1 MSLALRG
8 YGDNVPGCL
17 MPALRSAAALPTAA
31 PRAARLDV
39 VARDC
44 RERPGAIITRP
55 LRDEADW
62 SKRALQV
69 RGEYLTEMR
78 KKAGMTQAEVAEA
91 MGVSQQRVS
100 AIESGSVAE
109 LATLA
114 DCIRALGGELK
125 VIADFGGLMAARRLT
140 TRAADLPGTG

>member
-1 MSLALRG
+1 MSEQPEFFT
-8 YGDNVPGCL
+8 Y
-17 MPALRSAAALPTAA
+17 T
-31 PRAARLDV
+31 
-39 VARDC
+39 
-44 RERPGAIITRP
+44 
-55 LRDEADW
+55 RDEFIGEFVHPDDRPAVEEARQ
-62 SKRALQV
+62 KRTLQI

-114 DCIRALGGELK
+114 DYIRALGGELK
-125 VIADFGGLMAARRLT
+125 VIADFGDSWRRV
-140 TRAADLPGTG
+140 A